1 MGYSSREAGI
11 EGLITVNS
19 TNASGQAMT
28 SLVSPDAP
36 IYLVQE
42 TNPDAVDNGGL
53 ALDGKRVAVVGTLPF
68 FVLLV
73 AGCAET
79 AGNRNGV
86 KVQSVK
92 EGLWG
97 EVPKSLIQD
106 QNAVPAGQIQ
116 IGDVAKFTGKTW
128 VLQPNDT
135 GFALGAKLRAVNAD
149 GSESYMYV
157 PAKSVEQKGKQLV
170 FAPET
175 QAVVWTGKL
184 KSGDKVFTI
193 AEVETANF
201 ARSEVDVLGE
211 VSADSLRLGTGQLS
225 VQMLGENREALLNIP
240 APYLGRASSLTVG
253 MTFEDLKDYLGFDKA
268 EQAYLKDY
276 YDQLAAFDKKVQEQ
290 AAAKAT
296 TTPSASPTAVATA
309 TAASSDKDRSN
320 GQHTAVQASPL
331 DGLVKLVDSYRVE
344 SAMVLLAVIVLAI
357 VALSSIKTSKDRKA
371 SEERDAAAEQ
381 KLREVEAKRL
391 ESEQREHRAEE
402 LHNKTLKGLDL
413 IEAMAEELDLG
424 AEDLEQGT
432 AGLAAAAEQTGAE
445 LGRVAV
451 RHGVRTGV
459 ASQGANV
466 VVERTKRKAGDIKK
480 AVADTRT
487 QIS

>member
-19 TNASGQAMT
+19 TNSSGQAMT
-28 SLVSPDAP
+28 SLVHPDAP
-36 IYLVQE
+36 IYLVQQ
-42 TNPDAVDNGGL
+42 TNPDAVDNGGVSL
-53 ALDGKRVAVVGTLPF
+53 NGKRVAVVGTLSF
-68 FVLLV
+68 FALLV

-276 YDQLAAFDKKVQEQ
+276 YDQLAAFDKKAQEQ

-296 TTPSASPTAVATA
+296 ATPSASPTAVATA

-344 SAMVLLAVIVLAI
+344 SAMVLFAVIVLAI
-357 VALSSIKTSKDRKA
+357 VAALSIKSNQDRKVA
-371 SEERDAAAEQ
+371 EAKDAAAEK
-381 KLREVEAKRL
+381 KLQEATAREKKAAEDRSLAIQGLDAITELSDELAAGAGHLDDGVAEFKRSSVRAGQVMGAMTATIAVEAGAAGVRAGDQ
-391 ESEQREHRAEE
+391 SIRARERA
-402 LHNKTLKGLDL
+402 KK
-413 IEAMAEELDLG
+413 IK
-424 AEDLEQGT
+424 
-432 AGLAAAAEQTGAE
+432 AAAT
-445 LGRVAV
+445 
-451 RHGVRTGV
+451 T
-459 ASQGANV
+459 
-466 VVERTKRKAGDIKK
+466 
-480 AVADTRT
+480 TR
-487 QIS
+487 QKIS